1 MIAILAFVPPDV
13 VKVYYEQYSDSARN
27 LYNNNCDSTND
38 YFENTYIDRLRRDA
52 PQRVPLLNRATME
65 HFSWNF

>member
-1 MIAILAFVPPDV
+1 MIAILPFVPPDV
-13 VKVYYEQYSDSARN
+13 VKVYYEQYSDYARN

-38 YFENTYIDRLRRDA
+38 YFENTYIGRLRREA

-65 HFSWNF
+65 HFS